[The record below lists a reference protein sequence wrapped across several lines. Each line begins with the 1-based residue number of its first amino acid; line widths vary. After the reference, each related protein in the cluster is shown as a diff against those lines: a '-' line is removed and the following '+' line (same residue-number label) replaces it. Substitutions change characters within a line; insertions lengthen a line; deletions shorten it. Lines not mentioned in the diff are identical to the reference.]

1 MEQLP
6 ASKYRKPSA
15 IVAGIEVRRPGKFQP
30 STDLSNAT
38 QAVLKD
44 YGIDKSSNGG
54 RLTRPSTT
62 SRYHERA
69 IVSVRV
75 TVQTYDRFQGVDDP
89 SCTDRLP
96 HLVKVNNSVDVID
109 ERTPSEAALAS
120 LRLTKG
126 S

>member
-6 ASKYRKPSA
+6 ASKYGKPSA
-15 IVAGIEVRRPGKFQP
+15 VISGIEVRRPGKFQP

-54 RLTRPSTT
+54 RLTRPGTT

-69 IVSVRV
+69 TASVRG

-89 SCTDRLP
+89 SWTDRLP
-96 HLVKVNNSVDVID
+96 HMVKVNDSADVID

>member
-15 IVAGIEVRRPGKFQP
+15 IIAGIEVRRPGKFQP

-62 SRYHERA
+62 SRYHEGA
-69 IVSVRV
+69 TVSVRG

-89 SCTDRLP
+89 SCTDRWP
-96 HLVKVNNSVDVID
+96 HMVKVNNSVDVID

>member
-6 ASKYRKPSA
+6 ASKYGKPSA
-15 IVAGIEVRRPGKFQP
+15 VIAGIELRRPGKFQP

-54 RLTRPSTT
+54 RLTRPGTA
-62 SRYHERA
+62 SRYRKRA
-69 IVSVRV
+69 TPSVRG
-75 TVQTYDRFQGVDDP
+75 TVQTYDRFQGVDD
-89 SCTDRLP
+89 SSWTDRLP
-96 HLVKVNNSVDVID
+96 HMVKVNDSVDVID